1 MALGR
6 PALDPLTP
14 NAATLA
20 ALHAAAELREE
31 PLQLQLHT
39 AAGGGLQVTVLLPH
53 NGVAR
58 VRVWL

>member
-31 PLQLQLHT
+31 PLQLHT